1 MHEVV
6 GALII
11 LGLVVV
17 GAGALWG
24 VVPFLAGLGRLIG
37 LLLAPFAGIV
47 LLAELVRLLHH

>member
-1 MHEVV
+1 VHEVV
-6 GALII
+6 AALVI

-37 LLLAPFAGIV
+37 LLLSPFAGIV